1 MDWGS
6 LVGGAASSFGKGA
19 SLSHENRTLPGT
31 DFKSPIFD
39 EFGNFY
45 RLQDEYEDNRQAL
58 QQSRLNYL
66 MLRQERASFN
76 QKMALAKEHG
86 LHPLSVLGVPMSS
99 TVVGAPS
106 HESNT
111 PVGGTIDFAKH
122 VAPELSAEE
131 KAIQDANVRI
141 AEANARAAESRAVSD
156 EVEARQRASVL
167 LGSQIGP
174 HKISNDQVATQSRL
188 SGVPVADISGG
199 QSVIRIKPSETIA
212 TSPGNPSTTAAI
224 SPSLDR
230 ILMESGAIYKVPS
243 QDKLQ
248 VDMEG
253 GEMITTLVNWGVP
266 LENAIALT
274 AFWPV
279 LAGAASGF
287 GWLAGKRIGAAKAAA
302 AAAKA
307 ARMQAHRRWKGGD

>member
-1 MDWGS
+1 MDFGS
-6 LVGGAASSFGKGA
+6 IFGGAASSFGKGA
-19 SLSHENRTLPGT
+19 SLSHEGRTLPGT
-31 DFKSPIFD
+31 NLKSPIFD

-45 RLQDEYEDNRQAL
+45 RLQDEYEDNRQVS
-58 QQSRLNYL
+58 QQSRLNQL
-66 MLRQERASFN
+66 MIQQERASFN
-76 QKMALAKEHG
+76 QKMELAKQHG
-86 LHPLSVLGVPMSS
+86 IHPLSVLGVPMSS
-99 TVVGAPS
+99 TVVGAGV
-106 HESNT
+106 HESNQ
-111 PVGGTIDFAKH
+111 PVAGTLDFRKH
-122 VAPELSAEE
+122 ETPELTQYE
-131 KAIQDANVRI
+131 KDMQEYNLRI
-141 AEANARAAESRAVSD
+141 ADANARAAESRAVSD

-167 LGSQIGP
+167 LGTQVGP

-287 GWLAGKRIGAAKAAA
+287 GWLAGKRIGAAKNAA

-307 ARMQAHRRWKGGD
+307 ARMQAHRRWKGGE

>member
-1 MDWGS
+1 MDFGS
-6 LVGGAASSFGKGA
+6 IFGGAASSFGKGA

-31 DFKSPIFD
+31 NLKSPIMD

-45 RLQDEYEDNRQAL
+45 RLQDEYEDNRQVG
-58 QQSRLNYL
+58 QQARLNRL
-66 MLRQERASFN
+66 MLNQERASFN
-76 QKMALAKEHG
+76 QKMELAKQHG
-86 LHPLSVLGVPMSS
+86 IHPLSVLGVPMSS
-99 TVVGAPS
+99 TLVGAGV
-106 HESNT
+106 HESNQ
-111 PVGGTIDFAKH
+111 PVAGTLDFRKH
-122 VAPELSAEE
+122 ETPELSAEE

-141 AEANARAAESRAVSD
+141 AEANARAAESRAVSE

-174 HKISNDQVATQSRL
+174 NKISNDQLATQSRL
-188 SGVPVADISGG
+188 SGVPVANINGPKS
-199 QSVIRIKPSETIA
+199 IIEIEPSKTTA
-212 TSPGNPSTTAAI
+212 SAPGNPSITAAV

-230 ILMESGAIYKVPS
+230 VLMESGKEYKVPS

-253 GEMITTLVNWGVP
+253 GEMITTLLNWGVP

-287 GWLAGKRIGAAKAAA
+287 GWLAGKRIGAAKNAA